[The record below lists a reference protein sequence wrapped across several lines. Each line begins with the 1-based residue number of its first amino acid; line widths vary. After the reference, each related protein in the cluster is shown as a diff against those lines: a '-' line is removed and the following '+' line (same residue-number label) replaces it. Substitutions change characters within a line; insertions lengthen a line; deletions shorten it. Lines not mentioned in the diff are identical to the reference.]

1 MSFYTKNKEG
11 TLLEAP
17 IGKVET
23 LLNNEVKIYSDKDLI
38 SELSLKVGKL
48 QEQNKT
54 LKEALEYYASVKNW
68 KYATD
73 SCLDRLEFNDNDGE
87 FIMGE
92 GHVYGK
98 LAIEAL
104 AKVDE

>member
-1 MSFYTKNKEG
+1 M
-11 TLLEAP
+11 
-17 IGKVET
+17 
-23 LLNNEVKIYSDKDLI
+23 
-38 SELSLKVGKL
+38 
-48 QEQNKT
+48 
-54 LKEALEYYASVKNW
+54 EYYASVKNW

-98 LAIEAL
+98 RAREAL
-104 AKVDE
+104 AKVKE